1 MYKSKH
7 NICFNLELEEC
18 SLNLC
23 KRLSIIILFYLI
35 ALDKKE
41 SIQHASK
48 MAVKVEMLYDHH
60 L

>member
-1 MYKSKH
+1 MHLRWLSKWKCYMITIYKMAAILVFPK
-7 NICFNLELEEC
+7 
-18 SLNLC
+18 
-23 KRLSIIILFYLI
+23 IILFYFI

>member
-1 MYKSKH
+1 MYQ
-7 NICFNLELEEC
+7 LELEEC

-41 SIQHASK
+41 SIHYASK